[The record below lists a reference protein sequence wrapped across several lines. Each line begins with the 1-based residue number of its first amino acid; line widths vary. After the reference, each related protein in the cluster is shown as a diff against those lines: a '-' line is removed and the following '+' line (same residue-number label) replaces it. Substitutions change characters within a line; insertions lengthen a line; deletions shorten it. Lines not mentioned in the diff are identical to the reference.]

1 MSKLENLVH
10 HIFLSHT
17 YTQLVR
23 HFLRRSSSNI
33 WHFAIAYCV
42 RFLFQ
47 CFGNTSNVFRRFV
60 HCLKRIVWILNES
73 KMKTDPMDFNCF
85 LSQLFWNGRGFCQ
98 LLFNASIWIQKT
110 WIYWQTNAK
119 TQGVIKSGEQSI
131 RQSSKRKLAIM
142 IILEIFSIRWY
153 YCFDIDLNFW
163 IGQDYWKYMRE
174 CHSIRINSKD
184 KIYLHTKKA
193 VNWNL
198 IGNYLPPIVINSIDV
213 FIHFVFAW
221 GIHYTIRVIL
231 ICFIES
237 IKTKKMLE
245 HRRLHWYQFFNCPA
259 KNRSGYAHMMKLY
272 I

>member
-119 TQGVIKSGEQSI
+119 IQGVIKSGEQSI

-198 IGNYLPPIVINSIDV
+198 IGNY
-213 FIHFVFAW
+213 
-221 GIHYTIRVIL
+221 
-231 ICFIES
+231 
-237 IKTKKMLE
+237 
-245 HRRLHWYQFFNCPA
+245 
-259 KNRSGYAHMMKLY
+259 
-272 I
+272 